1 MSTHQDLIPEPHSR
15 TSKKK
20 NKRSSKKGL
29 LYMEDLRSF
38 IQELPTS
45 IPEEDTS
52 THAEHLHEFNSRTYS
67 RISRGSPGS
76 SHKDLYEIMLRPL
89 TAFH

>member
-1 MSTHQDLIPEPHSR
+1 MQ
-15 TSKKK
+15 
-20 NKRSSKKGL
+20 
-29 LYMEDLRSF
+29 DLRSF

-76 SHKDLYEIMLRPL
+76 SHEDLYEIMLRPL